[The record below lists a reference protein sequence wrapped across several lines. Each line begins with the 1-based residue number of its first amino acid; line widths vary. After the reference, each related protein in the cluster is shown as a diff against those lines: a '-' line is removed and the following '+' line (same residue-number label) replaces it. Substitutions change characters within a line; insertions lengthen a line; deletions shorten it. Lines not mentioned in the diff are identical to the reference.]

1 MLHPIVINPE
11 FLINVKDN
19 DEILNKFS
27 SFIKFYKEY
36 WKDIFILVDDKN
48 NTLSNKYKEI
58 KDKFGHENFIFN
70 LILDFI
76 ISYDKTKKI
85 NLNIDISGKEV
96 DDLIKNLRDNKV
108 EKIITFPEF
117 LKDGKIS
124 LKEITEKKPFSKMT
138 TDQALDRITSITRF
152 SKNVTLIDPMIPY
165 TICNINSKYHKSH
178 KNDLSKV
185 KSFTESNNS
194 DLIFSL
200 NKLIR
205 EIYNSNFFKEDLK
218 INIRTTIQNSK
229 INHFKEKIEDNIR
242 VKRSFDNAKNNNFKK
257 FKFYPNPFKDN
268 YKEYN
273 TIEIN
278 GEYYSLLKK
287 EKDEDDEKYSLRISR
302 SSENNKIRRNVM
314 TDEQIKKEIECWKN
328 LSEKIKKDI
337 ISCTS
342 SIIGS
347 LKPNVV
353 INSHYKDKNKDDEP
367 IQDIYDRHILALDL
381 DYSYEVRKGL
391 DIFDAKKRK
400 LKNITSWY
408 IKLDTGVYE
417 KTAAYYVLTHSLFT
431 PTEIIY
437 N

>member
-11 FLINVKDN
+11 FLIECKDD

-48 NTLSNKYKEI
+48 NTLSKKYEEI
-58 KDKFGHENFIFN
+58 KNEFGHESFIFN
-70 LILDFI
+70 TILDFI
-76 ISYDKTKKI
+76 TSFDKTKKI
-85 NLNIDISGKEV
+85 NLNIDISQKNI
-96 DDLIKNLRDNKV
+96 DDLIQNLKENKV
-108 EKIITFPEF
+108 KKIVTFPEY

-124 LKEITEKKPFSKMT
+124 LKDITEKKPFSKMT
-138 TDQALDRITSITRF
+138 TDQVIDRITSITRF

-165 TICNINSKYHKSH
+165 TICNINSMYHKSH

-185 KSFTESNNS
+185 KSFKETNNS

-205 EIYNSNFFKEDLK
+205 EIYNSNFFRDDLK

-229 INHFKEKIEDNIR
+229 IKHFKEKIEDNIR
-242 VKRSFDNAKNNNFKK
+242 IKRSFENAKNQNLET
-257 FKFYPNPFKDN
+257 FKFYPDLKKDK
-268 YKEYN
+268 YEEYN
-273 TIEIN
+273 AIEIN
-278 GEYYSLLKK
+278 SEIYSLVKEENEKK
-287 EKDEDDEKYSLRISR
+287 LR
-302 SSENNKIRRNVM
+302 IRRNVM
-314 TDEQIKKEIECWKN
+314 TDEQIKLEIECWRN
-328 LSEKIKKDI
+328 LSEKIKEDI
-337 ISCTS
+337 INCTS
-342 SIIGS
+342 GVIGS
-347 LKPNVV
+347 LNPNVV

-391 DIFDAKKRK
+391 DIFDAKKKK

-408 IKLDTGVYE
+408 IKLDTGLFE
-417 KTAAYYVLTHSLFT
+417 KSAAYYVLTHSLFK